1 MLKKQKSTY
10 LMLVAFLLLI
20 GCDLDHQEVAI
31 LNSSAYEQARKEGTD
46 SFRGEL
52 DATFVT
58 FLLAQPHG
66 GTIRLESGGGRA
78 DVAIEAAKIVAAKNL
93 TVEMNGL
100 CASACLDI
108 LLPTFASVHSGP
120 KALFAAHGNP
130 VSNLENA
137 AKNFN
142 MDNRNNVDCLGQA
155 IELKGLWNAHSTNF
169 ALLNEL
175 TRKTE
180 MVSMVQDSG
189 YCPRARRRFAYY
201 ILSSEEMKL
210 VFGDKF
216 KGTACGDSITCLK
229 QAESFFGKKIIS
241 ARYQSPPAFGRAQ

>member
-10 LMLVAFLLLI
+10 LMLVAFLQLT
-20 GCDLDHQEVAI
+20 GCDLDPQEAAI
-31 LNSSAYEQARKEGTD
+31 LHRSAYEQAQKKGTE

-52 DATFVT
+52 DATFIT

-78 DVAIEAAKIVAAKNL
+78 NIAIEAAKIVAAKNL

-108 LLPTFASVHSGP
+108 LLPTFASIQSGP
-120 KALFAAHGNP
+120 NALFAAHGNP

-142 MDNRNNVDCLGQA
+142 MDNRANVDCLRQA
-155 IELKGLWNAHSTNF
+155 IELKSLWNAQSTNF
-169 ALLNEL
+169 ALLDEL

-180 MVSMVQDSG
+180 IVSMVQDSG

-216 KGTACGDSITCLK
+216 KGTACGDSKTCLQ
-229 QAESFFGKKIIS
+229 QAETFFGKKII
-241 ARYQSPPAFGRAQ
+241 AAQYQSPPVLRPAQ